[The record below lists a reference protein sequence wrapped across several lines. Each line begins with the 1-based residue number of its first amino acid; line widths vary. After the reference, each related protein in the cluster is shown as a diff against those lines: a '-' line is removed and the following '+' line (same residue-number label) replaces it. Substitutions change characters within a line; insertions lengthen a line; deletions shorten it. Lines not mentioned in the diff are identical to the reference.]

1 MIICGFP
8 GVGKSMMAKFNR
20 AIDLESTPF
29 EKDWLRYAKVAKH
42 MHDSGYVVMV
52 STHKE
57 LLDCFEQ
64 MEVPYTVVVPHID
77 DIDAYL
83 RRYKARGNSTE
94 FIQKVMANWDKW
106 LDEIHSK
113 FSVLRTVVIL
123 PKDGCLKAWFDEV
136 NDDY

>member
-29 EKDWLRYAKVAKH
+29 EKGWLRYAKVAKH

>member
-8 GVGKSMMAKFNR
+8 GVGKSMMARFGH

-29 EKDWLRYAKVAKH
+29 EKDWMRYAKVAKH
-42 MHDSGYVVMV
+42 MHDSGYLVMV

-64 MEVPYTVVVPHID
+64 MEVPYTVVVPRAD
-77 DIDAYL
+77 DLETYV
-83 RRYKARGNSTE
+83 RRYEARGNSAE
-94 FIQKVMANWDKW
+94 FVKKVVENWDEW
-106 LDEIHSK
+106 LRQIHSIS
-113 FSVLRTVVIL
+113 SVLKTLVIL

-136 NDDY
+136 NNDY

>member
-8 GVGKSMMAKFNR
+8 GVGKSMMAKFSH
-20 AIDLESTPF
+20 AVDLESTPF
-29 EKDWLRYAKVAKH
+29 EKDWMRYAKVAKH
-42 MHDSGYVVMV
+42 MQDSGYVVMV

-77 DIDAYL
+77 DLKTYV
-83 RRYKARGNSTE
+83 RRYEARGNNAK
-94 FIQKVMANWDKW
+94 FVQKVVENWNEW
-106 LDEIHSK
+106 LHQIHSK
-113 FSVLRTVVIL
+113 LSVLRTVVIL
-123 PKDGCLKAWFDEV
+123 PEDGCLKAWFDEV